1 MYKLRCAPRTFP
13 LGTLSGTNAYSP
25 AQRTLHCPALRAV
38 RTPQLFE
45 PSAFPSS
52 RSHVAFAVPVLRS
65 SLRELSGAHA
75 IDRGQPYSASARIRS
90 DGRIRGSLAILG
102 FCCFF
107 DGFPLISFGF
117 PLFST
122 LAISFLLVSRLSSPW
137 RPYGPTL
144 WQDCYCI

>member
-102 FCCFF
+102 FHWFSL
-107 DGFPLISFGF
+107 GFLRCPLV
-117 PLFST
+117 
-122 LAISFLLVSRLSSPW
+122 FLRFRPW

-144 WQDCYCI
+144 WQDSYCMYRGKRRPPTENK